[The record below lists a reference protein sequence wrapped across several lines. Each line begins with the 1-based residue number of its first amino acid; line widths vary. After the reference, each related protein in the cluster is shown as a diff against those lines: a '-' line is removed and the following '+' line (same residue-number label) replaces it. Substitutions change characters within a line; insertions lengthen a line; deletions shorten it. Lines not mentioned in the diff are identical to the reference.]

1 MRRHRPNRMQ
11 AVILAGQLMAK
22 EYTCADAVPFEIWRS
37 LGFLNVP
44 SQDLIACIN
53 EFLPDGQDRS
63 GGPLT
68 PGT

>member
-1 MRRHRPNRMQ
+1 
-11 AVILAGQLMAK
+11 MAH
-22 EYTCADAVPFEIWRS
+22 EIESMFFVGETPWHGLGTRLGEAPTVADAIR
-37 LGFLNVP
+37 
-44 SQDLIACIN
+44 DACIN